1 MKMWRPLILIPFLWM
16 ALFFLAPLLIVA
28 RLSLSESAK
37 ARPPY
42 RPVFEWTESWGQ
54 WFEKAKTLS
63 AQNFLLAVDEPLYT
77 EAFLSSLKLAGCAT
91 LLILLIAYPLAYAI
105 VRAPRDKRLFL
116 LTLIVVPFWT
126 SFLIRIY
133 AWIAILKPE
142 GLLNHTLKSWGLI
155 DTPLPLF
162 GNDFAVVLGITYSY
176 LPFMVLPLYATLDK
190 LDWSLEEAARDLG
203 ATRFRAFWRVTFPQ
217 TWRGIAAGTLLV
229 FVPALGEFII
239 PDLLGGSDT
248 LMVGKVMW
256 TEFFSNRDWPMAAMM
271 AMVLLLI
278 LALPLAFL
286 RVLEDRRGTA

>member
-1 MKMWRPLILIPFLWM
+1 MKLLRPVILIPFVWLI
-16 ALFFLAPLLIVA
+16 LFFLVPLLIVA

-42 RPVFEWTESWGQ
+42 RPIFESAETWQ
-54 WFEKAKTLS
+54 VWFEKIKTLGPS
-63 AQNFLLAVDEPLYT
+63 NFLLGIEEPLYT
-77 EAFLSSLKLAGCAT
+77 SAFLSSVKLAGLGT
-91 LLILLIAYPLAYAI
+91 LLVLLIAYPLAYAI
-105 VRAPRDKRLFL
+105 VRAPRERRLFL

-133 AWIAILKPE
+133 AWITILKPE
-142 GLLNHTLKSWGLI
+142 GWLNHRLKSWGLI
-155 DTPLPLF
+155 DAPLPIF
-162 GNDFAVVLGITYSY
+162 GNDFAVVLGIAYSY

-217 TWRGIAAGTLLV
+217 TWRGVAAGILLV

-256 TEFFSNRDWPMAAMM
+256 TEFFNNRDWPMASAI
-271 AMVLLLI
+271 AIALLLVLAVP
-278 LALPLAFL
+278 LALL
-286 RVLEDRRGTA
+286 RQLEDRRETA